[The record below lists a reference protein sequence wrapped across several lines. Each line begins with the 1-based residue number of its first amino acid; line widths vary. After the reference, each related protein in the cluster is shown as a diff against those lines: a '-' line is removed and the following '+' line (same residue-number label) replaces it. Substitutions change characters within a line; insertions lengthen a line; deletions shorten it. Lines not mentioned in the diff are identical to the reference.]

1 MTITEAIARL
11 NLLIEPGQDQTNE
24 AIKMA
29 VKVLMEKKNGKKA

>member
-29 VKVLMEKKNGKKA
+29 VAALVEKGKNDGK